1 MKRFSQLAASILLGV
16 LLTACGSSDDNP
28 SDSSSSSSSS
38 SSESSSSEDS
48 SSSSSASTEPVT
60 IHMIGDSTMAP
71 YSEDRRPQAGWGEMV
86 DIFYNEHV
94 TVNNWAR
101 GGRSSRSF
109 YSETGRW
116 PAIEPMLEEGDYVII
131 QFGHNDQKTGGD
143 YEEFGTYAF
152 CSDGTTDGENCA
164 DADHSYYQYLK
175 TYVMETRES
184 GAIPIL
190 MTPMIRK
197 YFSGT
202 TITEKG
208 QHNLTEPNSGETY
221 PRGDYPAAM
230 LAVATEYD
238 VPLIDLTEETK
249 VIVESYG
256 AEASTEHLYI
266 AADSTHPTELFAM
279 LIAKRAVDGLKTQD
293 ILSGYVVQ
301 ASSLIASPS
310 EIEWGDRY
318 VDVPSTRKLSISA
331 FDLDPASG
339 MIDVTAP
346 QGFQVSDSADSDVWH
361 STYAID
367 YENGAFTSNLYVRFT
382 AESETAY
389 SGDISFA
396 LDGTELGSVAV
407 SGNGVA
413 VGEGVDSYSS
423 WFTEGS
429 AVTPITDGPISAGE
443 AVTNNLEAGNTK
455 TLAVEGQDT
464 SVARYR
470 VEGPEMVA
478 RSDDRY
484 LQLSV
489 TTASQTF
496 YVDTISGY
504 LTSSGGSTVQADIEY
519 SLSSD
524 FSDPVKLN
532 EEPLSFTKDTMTL
545 EEFGVT
551 IQVPAD
557 STLYVRIFPWNSAG
571 NTGKYLALYDFRVSG
586 LAGE

>member
-1 MKRFSQLAASILLGV
+1 
-16 LLTACGSSDDNP
+16 
-28 SDSSSSSSSS
+28 
-38 SSESSSSEDS
+38 
-48 SSSSSASTEPVT
+48 
-60 IHMIGDSTMAP
+60 
-71 YSEDRRPQAGWGEMV
+71 MV
-86 DIFYNEHV
+86 DTFYNEHV

-109 YSETGRW
+109 YNEVGRW
-116 PAIEPMLEEGDYVII
+116 SAVEPILEEGDYVII
-131 QFGHNDQKTGGD
+131 QFGHNDQKTGD
-143 YEEFGTYAF
+143 TYEEFGTYAY

-175 TYVMETRES
+175 TYVMETRER

-190 MTPMIRK
+190 MTPMVRK

-202 TITEKG
+202 TLTEKG
-208 QHNLTEPNSGETY
+208 QHNWESPNTGETY
-221 PRGDYPAAM
+221 ARGDYPAAM

-249 VIVESYG
+249 IIVEEYG
-256 AEASTEHLYI
+256 AEAATEHLYI
-266 AADSTHPTELFAM
+266 AADSTHPNELFAM
-279 LIAKRAVDGLKTQD
+279 LIAKRAVEGMDELD
-293 ILSGYVVQ
+293 ILSGYVVD
-301 ASSLIASPS
+301 ATSLIASPNALD
-310 EIEWGDRY
+310 WGDRY
-318 VDVPSTRKLSISA
+318 VDVPNTKKLTISA
-331 FDLDPASG
+331 FDLEPASG

-346 QGFQVSDSADSDVWH
+346 QGFQVSDSAESDVWH
-361 STYAID
+361 STYTID
-367 YENGAFTSNLYVRFT
+367 FDNGAFTSNLYVQFT

-396 LDGTELGSVAV
+396 LEGTELGSVAV

-429 AVTPITDGPISAGE
+429 SVTPITDGPISAGE
-443 AVTNNLEAGNTK
+443 ALANNLEAGNTK

-470 VEGPEMVA
+470 VEGETMVA

-484 LQLSV
+484 LQLTV

-524 FSDPVKLN
+524 FSDPIKLN

-545 EEFGVT
+545 VEFGVT
-551 IQVPAD
+551 IAVPPE
-557 STLYVRIFPWNSAG
+557 STVYVRIFPWNSAG
-571 NTGKYLALYDFRVSG
+571 NTGKYLALYDFQLSG
-586 LAGE
+586 IAGE